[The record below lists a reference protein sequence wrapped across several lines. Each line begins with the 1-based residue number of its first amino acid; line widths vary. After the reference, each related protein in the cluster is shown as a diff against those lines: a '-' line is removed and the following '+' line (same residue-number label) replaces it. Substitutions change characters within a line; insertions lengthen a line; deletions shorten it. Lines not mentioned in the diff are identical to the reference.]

1 MASENPAI
9 FTDFVRIDDHV
20 QQIQDEPWSMY
31 WGEMRAGEALKFIQD
46 PVPALKERGV
56 DADDYSV
63 QVNILNS
70 EASAIPTQPICIVAM
85 VFPNEKAAFITS
97 YRHTQ

>member
-1 MASENPAI
+1 MVNVLGGDACWRSAKVYPG
-9 FTDFVRIDDHV
+9 
-20 QQIQDEPWSMY
+20 S
-31 WGEMRAGEALKFIQD
+31 
-46 PVPALKERGV
+46 VPALKERGV

-63 QVNILNS
+63 QVSILNS